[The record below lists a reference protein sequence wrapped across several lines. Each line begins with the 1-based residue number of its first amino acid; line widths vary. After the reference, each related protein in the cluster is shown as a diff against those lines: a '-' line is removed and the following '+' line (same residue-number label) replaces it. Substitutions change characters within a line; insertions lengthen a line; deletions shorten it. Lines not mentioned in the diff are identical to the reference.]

1 MKRLLAML
9 LALALTLGT
18 VSAMAAAPSNAI
30 EIDATKD
37 RGIQLQPAGLNDTP
51 DGVSPTTG
59 LTLADYDVPSGF
71 AGLAVTGRYMP
82 MLMQVD
88 NSSGGVDEMA
98 PWGASYADIVYE
110 TPLHKSGM
118 TRISFLFSDLIPDSA
133 GPVRSARMGHAWLR
147 EEWDAGFL
155 FYGQQEYAATNV
167 PEEFD
172 RLGASKKGILFSG
185 TVGKNHPWKQ
195 YYNRR
200 KGIPSPHNVDANVA
214 AIYELI
220 DAGFTAPNHA
230 FRFTDELPDGDI
242 ADEIRIKTGAKQYG
256 TNLRYDLDS
265 NQYFRYM
272 RYDNDDLRLYVDRD
286 TQEAVTFSNVIIQFC
301 ETQWMQA
308 DAPVSKLVDASQVKV
323 QGYKDGGEGNADYF
337 MGGVHIA
344 GYWKRDSMTDR
355 TVFYGP
361 DGNEIELQRGKTLIV
376 VIDPQLA
383 VTNKSGKVTGHENT
397 VSYWAK

>member
-1 MKRLLAML
+1 MKRLIAML
-9 LALALTLGT
+9 LALVLALGT
-18 VSAMAAAPSNAI
+18 VSAMAAAPSGAI
-30 EIDATKD
+30 QIDATED
-37 RGIQLQPAGLNDTP
+37 RGIQLQPAGLNETE

-59 LTLADYDVPSGF
+59 LPLSDYDVPAGF
-71 AGLAVTGRYMP
+71 MGLAANGRYMP

-88 NSSGGVDEMA
+88 NTAGGVDDMA

-110 TPLHKSGM
+110 TPLHNSGA
-118 TRISFLFSDLIPDSA
+118 TRISFLYSDLIPDSA
-133 GPVRSARMGHAWLR
+133 GPVRSARLGHAWLR

-167 PEEFD
+167 PEEFS
-172 RLGASKKGILFSG
+172 RLGATKKGILFSG
-185 TVGKNHPWKQ
+185 TVGKNNPWKAF
-195 YYNRR
+195 YNRR

-214 AIYELI
+214 EISNLI
-220 DAGFTAPNHA
+220 DAGFVAPNHA
-230 FRFTDELPDGDI
+230 FKFTDELPEGDI

-256 TNLRYDLDS
+256 SNLRYDLDS

-272 RYDNDDLRLYVDRD
+272 RYADDDLRLYVDRD
-286 TQEAVTFSNVIIQFC
+286 TQEAIAFSNVIIQFC
-301 ETQWMQA
+301 ETMWSMA
-308 DAPVSKLVDASQVKV
+308 DAPVTKFVDESQVTV
-323 QGYKDGGEGNADYF
+323 SGYKGGGEGNADYF

-383 VTNKSGKVTGHENT
+383 VKNKSGKVTGHENP